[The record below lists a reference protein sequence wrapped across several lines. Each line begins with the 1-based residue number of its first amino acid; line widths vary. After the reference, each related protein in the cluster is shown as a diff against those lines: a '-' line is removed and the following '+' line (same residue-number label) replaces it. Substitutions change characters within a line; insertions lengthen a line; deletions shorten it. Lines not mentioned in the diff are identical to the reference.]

1 MRATTKR
8 LFSFFQAALYVLRL
22 QKANRVGGAPVAP
35 LKNPLVRKLKK
46 ILTQEF
52 PGGGTGRYDFYSRRE
67 QVADY
72 LTASQTKDHF
82 QDQLLRDHPEIV
94 SIAPRLKLDKSGQ
107 PTKDGII
114 VIGVAL
120 RNPISLNVS
129 AARASKAIPRTLP
142 AVDARGSRIR
152 ARRLM

>member
-1 MRATTKR
+1 M
-8 LFSFFQAALYVLRL
+8 
-22 QKANRVGGAPVAP
+22 
-35 LKNPLVRKLKK
+35 
-46 ILTQEF
+46 
-52 PGGGTGRYDFYSRRE
+52 
-67 QVADY
+67 ADY